1 MDYLPLFES
10 VLHKI
15 RRAGSQDQYIALCPY
30 HKDKNPSF
38 SFNAIVGVWNC
49 KSCGKR
55 GNAYQIAKDF
65 NMDNLTQ
72 YISDS
77 NGTYIEATPKY
88 TPPTYDIDFE
98 KLYSQ
103 YIDNLKKKNTPL
115 INDFK
120 KVMIDMGIGFDDT
133 GNLVYSMWRDGK
145 IYGFKY
151 HKKGWK
157 PTGLHNHWY
166 PSHRI
171 SSYRHDKTLYICEG
185 EKDIIP
191 LRYIDLQAI
200 TNTGG
205 ALSIPKII
213 DENNEVTN
221 QSDLNYFKDKEDI
234 VLTYDNDDAGYGGAE
249 KLGKEIR
256 DTYPLHSIK
265 IAQWDKNLPKGWD
278 VYDSFE
284 KDNAKSWYQAI
295 ANAKI
300 IEEKHKG
307 FKTFK
312 LGDFLMQEY
321 EPTEAIIESI
331 SYLGQTTL
339 LFGDTGS
346 KKSWIAL
353 QSALSIASGVP
364 LFEHFKVK
372 RKKVIVIQFE
382 NENYD
387 MQERFKLMLPYYIE
401 KSGIDDWI
409 NDITITPLERDN
421 EIFVN
426 NWIKIDETLE
436 HLNMSDCVLILDNL
450 YTSTNKELQD
460 NHEATKLLK
469 AVNSVKNKYN
479 LTMILIGHSNKGVV
493 LQKQLDKDQSQGGKT
508 LINWFANVISVD
520 SSRISTDL
528 NIMKIVKGGRSSKN
542 ELLNIPFKLHWSDD
556 TCTFRKGTI
565 IKNEAIHFTGDT
577 ERWEITLIKVVA
589 SEPRIINNDSFD
601 RLMFREAIPQDFKDM
616 NETKLTRLINKL
628 IEWALIKKLGH
639 NKYQID
645 RGNISDFCE

>member
-145 IYGFKY
+145 IYGFHY

-157 PTGLHNHWY
+157 PLGLHNHWY

-171 SSYRHDKTLYICEG
+171 LSYSDDKTIYVCEG
-185 EKDIIP
+185 LKDTIP
-191 LRYIDLQAI
+191 LRYVDLQAI
-200 TNTGG
+200 SNTGG

-213 DENNEVTN
+213 DENNEPT
-221 QSDLNYFKDKEDI
+221 QEYDLAYFKNKKDI
-234 VLTYDNDDAGYGGAE
+234 VVTYDNDDAGYGGAE
-249 KLGKEIR
+249 KLAKEMR
-256 DTYPLHSIK
+256 DVYPINKSIK
-265 IAQWDKNLPKGWD
+265 IAQWEKSLPKGWD
-278 VYDSFE
+278 IWDSFE
-284 KDNAKSWYQAI
+284 KDNARSWYQAI

-300 IEEKHKG
+300 VEEKTKG

-312 LGDFLMQEY
+312 LGDFLMEEY
-321 EPTEAIIESI
+321 TPTTPVIESI
-331 SYLGQTTL
+331 AYNNQTTL

-346 KKSWIAL
+346 KKSFIAL
-353 QSALSIASGVP
+353 QCALSIASGVP
-364 LFEHFKVK
+364 LFGHFKTTK
-372 RKKVIVIQFE
+372 KKVVVIQFE
-382 NENYD
+382 NENFD
-387 MQERFKLMLPYYIE
+387 MQERLKTMIPYFIK
-401 KSGIDDWI
+401 KSGNSDWIDDI
-409 NDITITPLERDN
+409 EIVPLQRDN
-421 EIFVN
+421 DQFVN

-436 HLNMSDCVLILDNL
+436 RLNLDNCVMILDNL
-450 YTSTNKELQD
+450 YTSTDRELSD
-460 NHEATKLLK
+460 NHEATRLLQE
-469 AVNSVKNKYN
+469 VNRVKVKHNG
-479 LTMILIGHSNKGVV
+479 TFIMIGHSTKGVV

-508 LINWFANVISVD
+508 IVNWMANVVSVD
-520 SSRISTDL
+520 YSRISQDL

-542 ELLNIPFKLHWSDD
+542 ELLGIPFKLHWSDD
-556 TCTFRKGTI
+556 SCTFRKGAI
-565 IKNEAIHFTGDT
+565 IKSEVVHFTGDT
-577 ERWEITLIKVVA
+577 EKWEIKLIKDVA
-589 SEPRIINNDSFD
+589 SQPRIINNDSFD
-601 RLMFREAIPQDFKDM
+601 REMFREALPKDYQDM
-616 NETKLTRLINKL
+616 NETKITRFFEKL
-628 IEWALIKKLGH
+628 IEWGLMKKIAH

-645 RGNISDFCE
+645 RGNLSDFC